1 MTAVIPSW
9 LYRWLMPVVWLAA
22 IIVSVASD
30 TGALCS
36 ADDPSICGP
45 DRTFSLAMI
54 ACFASLVLLWW
65 QPTVAAASGVLF
77 LVIDLQYDD
86 VAGARVAWTVYGALC
101 VALLVAT
108 AISRRAQRSAS
119 ADLPR
124 RQVMVPAAAP
134 VRVSG
139 RLLVAGALVLVG
151 AGALGIMHWQDQRE
165 AVHVRRAIEQTG
177 LVETMKDDGDL
188 VLRMPDGSKR
198 TVTMLDDYD
207 TGASIPVL
215 LDPADHGWIRPRAE
229 PADYTGW
236 YTVAGGAWALAI
248 LLVARDLRLRRARP
262 RRAWTEQGLPVRI
275 EPDSSTA
282 FAIRSTDD
290 AVLLG
295 FLVAEVDDEETDAR
309 LFDAF
314 DVLDD
319 ETSDQAPAA
328 LKREWEQTLG
338 RYRGDALLVGD
349 LVEGSWPSI
358 VIGDQVL
365 RPVAPFRAPRRLPWR
380 AESVSGSLRPVDSTA
395 VRNSSPSKRT
405 VEPALELPTLP
416 WEVPLQSR
424 PWWDRPALVAVLI
437 VAPIAVGTLA
447 VWGEWVAAIGV
458 GLLGGNVIHFVGGR
472 TFYRVIA
479 TATEV
484 RIRAGWFERAL
495 AWRSVDSVEVDKD
508 RLNLEA
514 GDDWHVVG
522 GVEENQVARTAAVF
536 ETLRLRGN
544 TGVPTEIA
552 SRRPAP
558 VLALDCGYLLV
569 CALILVLARWS

>member
-9 LYRWLMPVVWLAA
+9 LYRWLMPVAWLAA
-22 IIVSVASD
+22 VIVSIASD
-30 TGALCS
+30 TGHLCS

-45 DRTFSLAMI
+45 DRTFSLALI

-65 QPTVAAASGVLF
+65 QPAVAAVSGVLF
-77 LVIDLQYDD
+77 LVIELRYDD

-108 AISRRAQRSAS
+108 IINRRAQRSS
-119 ADLPR
+119 STDLPR
-124 RQVMVPAAAP
+124 RQVTVPAAAP
-134 VRVSG
+134 VHLSG

-151 AGALGIMHWQDQRE
+151 AGALGIMQWQDQRE
-165 AVHVRRAIEQTG
+165 AVHVRRAVEQTG
-177 LVETMKDDGDL
+177 VVESKKDDGDL
-188 VLRMPDGSKR
+188 VLRLPDGSKR
-198 TVTMLDDYD
+198 TVSMLDYYEP
-207 TGASIPVL
+207 GASIPVL

-229 PADYTGW
+229 PADYSGW
-236 YTVAGGAWALAI
+236 YTAAGGAWVLAI
-248 LLVARDLRLRRARP
+248 LFVARDLRLRRARP
-262 RRAWTEQGLPVRI
+262 RQAWTAHGLAVRI

-282 FAIRSTDD
+282 FAIRSADD

-319 ETSDQAPAA
+319 ETSDEAPAA
-328 LKREWEQTLG
+328 LKREWERTLG

-380 AESVSGSLRPVDSTA
+380 AESVSGSLRPVDSA
-395 VRNSSPSKRT
+395 AGRHSSRSERT

-416 WEVPLQSR
+416 WEVPLERR

-437 VAPIAVGTLA
+437 VAPIAVGALA
-447 VWGEWVAAIGV
+447 VWGEWFAAFAVGV
-458 GLLGGNVIHFVGGR
+458 LGGNVIHFVGGR

-484 RIRAGWFERAL
+484 RIRAGWFERVV
-495 AWRSVDSVEVDKD
+495 AWGSVDSVEVDKD

-522 GVEENQVARTAAVF
+522 GVEQNQVARTAAVF
-536 ETLRLRGN
+536 ETLRLRGR
-544 TGVPTEIA
+544 TGVPTAVA